1 MNIKDFCRKFQFC
14 FYFHLSYLPFVLQY
28 RPSQVQ
34 ITRRNIQYP
43 QIIFILFLLL
53 QTDFKRENIG
63 SHSQIFYKISYKV
76 ARLKAWKFIK
86 KRLQQVF
93 SYKFRAIFQKALFT
107 EHLQIT
113 APTDSSVPTKVLS
126 TDHILFVFPSFFS
139 FHYW

>member
-1 MNIKDFCRKFQFC
+1 MQEVSILV
-14 FYFHLSYLPFVLQY
+14 YLHLSYLSFVLQY

-43 QIIFILFLLL
+43 QVIFILFLLL
-53 QTDFKRENIG
+53 QTHFKRENIG
-63 SHSQIFYKISYKV
+63 SRSQIFYKILYKV

-93 SYKFRAIFQKALFT
+93 SYIFRAIFQKTLFT

-126 TDHILFVFPSFFS
+126 TDHILLVFLSFFS